1 MSSFLSRLGHTVARR
16 AKAVLAL
23 WLLLVV
29 AMGALSVG
37 LGGQLQDDLSIPGT
51 ESQRGLDTLN
61 DRFPELAGTSGQI
74 LFVAPEGERVT
85 AYAGQVGRVLDKVE
99 QVEHVQ
105 IVTDP
110 FAKKDRA
117 LSLSENGRDAL
128 VQVLLDVPLDRLDP
142 ATVDALEQAAQ
153 VPAGTDLEVHLGGS
167 IFTNTQV
174 TLSPT
179 EAVGVLVAM
188 LVLALTFGSLLAAG
202 MPILTALIGVAV
214 AMTGLLSVA
223 AVTDV
228 NTSTP
233 SLALMIGL
241 AVGIDYA
248 LFIVSR
254 HRAQLADGL
263 PVEESIARTLAT
275 SGSAVIFAGAT
286 VVIALCGLVVA
297 RIPFL
302 TVMGY
307 AGAAAVAVAVA
318 VALTVVPAL
327 LALAGERLRPR
338 PGSRAARNATAAA
351 DGRRTLGARW
361 VALVTRVPALTAVLT
376 IGVLLVLALPA
387 KDLALGLPDNGTA
400 DRGTSQ
406 RTTYDLISRDFGPG
420 FNAPLL
426 VTVDIIRTTDPVGV
440 MEDIGRDLGR
450 LDGVR
455 AIALSTPNRGA
466 DLGVVQVLPEGS
478 QTDQATADLVTAIR
492 DARPGLEQRYDVTD
506 LAVTGQTAVT
516 IDVSQRLRDALL
528 PFGLVVIGLSLLL
541 LTMVFRSIAVPIK
554 ATLGYLL
561 SVGASFGA
569 VTAVFQYGWFAEA
582 LNVAKVGPV
591 ISFLPIILMG
601 VLFGLAMDY
610 EVFLVSRMREEYVHT
625 RDARRAVTA
634 GFTASARVVG
644 AAAVIMISVFAA
656 FVPHSDLSVKPVAL
670 GLAVGVFVDAFLVR
684 MTLVPAVLT
693 LLGDR
698 AWWLPQWLDR
708 RLPVLD
714 VEGVGLQ
721 HQVEHQEWSRVHGA
735 VLVRAENVSVPAIL
749 EPVSLVVREPSL
761 VAVASADRAAR
772 RALLAALTGRV
783 DVDGRLVV
791 LDRVLPDEGAVL
803 RREVGL
809 LERFPSR
816 AELAR
821 LRGTRLVVVDD
832 VDDFA
837 SDDEVARRWE
847 ALTQLV
853 DSGTTVVAGLGSV
866 SGAPVDATVVPLVPS
881 LTQEAA
887 L

>member
-23 WLLLVV
+23 WALLIV
-29 AMGALSVG
+29 AMSTLAVG

-61 DRFPELAGTSGQI
+61 NRFPELAGTSGQI
-74 LFVAPEGERVT
+74 LFVAPEGQQVT
-85 AYAGQVGRVLDKVE
+85 AYAGQVGQVLDTVK

-110 FAKKDRA
+110 FTKKDRA
-117 LSLSENGRDAL
+117 ISLSQDGRDAL

-142 ATVDALEQAAQ
+142 ATVAALEEAAQ
-153 VPAGTDLEVHLGGS
+153 LPQSSDLDVHLGGS

-188 LVLALTFGSLLAAG
+188 LVLALTFGSMLAAG

-254 HRAQLADGL
+254 HRTQLAAGL

-302 TVMGY
+302 AVMGY
-307 AGAAAVAVAVA
+307 AAAAAVAIAVA

-338 PGSRAARNATAAA
+338 PGSRAARNASAEA

-361 VALVTRVPALTAVLT
+361 VALVTRIPALTAVLT
-376 IGVLLVLALPA
+376 IGVLLVLAVPA

-400 DRGTSQ
+400 DRGTTE

-440 MEDIGRDLGR
+440 MTDMGRDIGR

-455 AIALSTPNRGA
+455 AIALATPNRTG

-478 QTDQATADLVTAIR
+478 QTDRSTADLVQAIR
-492 DARPGLEQRYDVTD
+492 DARSGLERKYDATE

-528 PFGLVVIGLSLLL
+528 PFALVVIGLSLLL
-541 LTMVFRSIAVPIK
+541 LMMVFRSIAVPIK
-554 ATLGYLL
+554 ATLGYLF

-569 VTAVFQYGWFAEA
+569 VTVVFQYGWFAEA

-625 RDARRAVTA
+625 RDAKRAVTA

-644 AAAVIMISVFAA
+644 AAAIIMISVFAA

-693 LLGDR
+693 LLGDK

-721 HQVEHQEWSRVHGA
+721 HQVEHQDWTRLNGPA
-735 VLVRAENVSVPAIL
+735 LVRAENVSVPDLL
-749 EPVSLVVREPSL
+749 EPVSLLVREPGI
-761 VAVASADRAAR
+761 VVVASTDRAAR
-772 RALLAALTGRV
+772 RALLAALTGRL

-791 LDRVLPDEGAVL
+791 LDRVLPDEAAVL
-803 RREVGL
+803 RRAVAL

-816 AELAR
+816 ADLGRVAAAP
-821 LRGTRLVVVDD
+821 LVVVDD

-837 SDDEVARRWE
+837 SPDEVVRRWE
-847 ALTQLV
+847 TLVGLV
-853 DSGTTVVAGLGSV
+853 DAGTTVVAGVHSASSAPEGLSV
-866 SGAPVDATVVPLVPS
+866 VRLIPVQTPENVL
-881 LTQEAA
+881 
-887 L
+887 